1 MNWKDLKLKTFKQLE
16 QAIKVEEQEP
26 ILKNALVVQALFGIN
41 TDNLTISELGK
52 YIKELEFLN
61 QPCPK
66 VLTKTKYTI
75 NGNNYNV
82 KLDLSKLTVTQ
93 YMDYQE
99 LVKTQ
104 DYAKILT
111 VFMIPEGHNYND
123 GYDIK
128 KVEKDINDMSI
139 IDVLAI
145 YNFFTIAFLQCT
157 KTLKDYSLKLM
168 KKGKMNKALVDQ
180 ISAYMESL
188 ISYQQSLNGL
198 I

>member
-1 MNWKDLKLKTFKQLE
+1 MEWKDLNLKTFKKLE
-16 QAIKVEEQEP
+16 QAIKIEEEEP

-41 TDNLTISELGK
+41 TDNLTLTQLGK

-61 QPCPK
+61 SPCPK
-66 VLTKTKYTI
+66 VLAKTKYTI
-75 NGNNYNV
+75 NDNKYSV
-82 KLDLSKLTVTQ
+82 KLDLSKLSVTQ

-111 VFMIPEGHNYND
+111 VFIIPEDHNYND

-128 KVEKDINDMSI
+128 SVEKDINDMSI
-139 IDVLAI
+139 VDVLAI

-157 KTLKDYSLKLM
+157 KALKDYSLKLM

-180 ISAYMESL
+180 TSAYMESL

>member
-1 MNWKDLKLKTFKQLE
+1 MNWKDLDLKTFKKLE

-41 TDNLTISELGK
+41 TDNLTIPELGK
-52 YIKELEFLN
+52 YIKEIEFLN
-61 QPCPK
+61 SPCPK
-66 VLTKTKYTI
+66 VLAKTKYTI
-75 NGNNYNV
+75 NGNKYSV
-82 KLDLSKLTVTQ
+82 KLDLSKLSVTQ

-104 DYAKILT
+104 DYARILT
-111 VFMIPEGHNYND
+111 VFIIPEGHNYND

-128 KVEKDINDMSI
+128 SVEKDINDMSI

>member
-1 MNWKDLKLKTFKQLE
+1 MEWKDITLDKFKKLE
-16 QAIKVEEQEP
+16 QAIKIEEEVP
-26 ILKNALVVQALFGIN
+26 LLKNALIIQALFGIN
-41 TDNLTISELGK
+41 TDNLTIPELGK

-61 QPCPK
+61 NPCPK
-66 VLTKTKYTI
+66 TLAKTKYTI
-75 NGNNYNV
+75 NDNKYTV

-111 VFMIPEGHNYND
+111 VFVIPEGHNYND

-145 YNFFTIAFLQCT
+145 YNFFTISFLYCT
-157 KTLKDYSLKLM
+157 EHLNDYLNQMM
-168 KKGKMNKALVDQ
+168 KKTDQ
-180 ISAYMESL
+180 KVQKRLQVYMDYLTSFRR
-188 ISYQQSLNGL
+188 SLNGL